1 MVCSDLW
8 TGCHPDRLK
17 EQRRNK
23 PVVIAAVIFDLDG
36 LTVDSEPVYRRA
48 WQRAAASLGLAFSD
62 AIYEQAFV
70 GRSNA
75 DCDREVAKL
84 YPACD
89 LSALRAARDHY
100 WYDIMTAE
108 GIQLRP
114 GVLPLLAWLKTAQIP
129 VAIATASC
137 RAEAELSLKAAGV
150 WQCFDRIFT
159 ADDVDQTKPASDVYL
174 KAVASFQA
182 QPADCIA
189 LEDSVNGATAALA
202 AGLRTIV
209 IPDLQQPTATIAARA
224 YAVLPSLTAALSL
237 LQDLAQ
243 ASSAAQ
249 P

>member
-1 MVCSDLW
+1 MSRC
-8 TGCHPDRLK
+8 PDRLK
-17 EQRRNK
+17 GQRGYK

-36 LTVDSEPVYRRA
+36 LTIDSEPVYRQA
-48 WQRAAASLGLAFSD
+48 WQRAAASLGLAFSE

-75 DCDREVAKL
+75 DCDREIAKL
-84 YPACD
+84 YPECD
-89 LSALRAARDHY
+89 LNALRAARDRH
-100 WYDIMTAE
+100 WRDIMATE

-114 GVLPLLAWLKTAQIP
+114 GVLPLLAWLETAQIP

-137 RAEAELSLKAAGV
+137 RAEAEISLKAAGL
-150 WQCFDRIFT
+150 WQRFARVFT
-159 ADDVDQTKPASDVYL
+159 ADDVEQTKPAPDVYL

-182 QPADCIA
+182 QPQDCIA

-202 AGLRTIV
+202 AGLRTLV
-209 IPDLQQPTATIAARA
+209 IPDLQQPTATIAAQA
-224 YAVLPSLTAALSL
+224 YRVLPSLTAALPL

-243 ASSAAQ
+243 APAL